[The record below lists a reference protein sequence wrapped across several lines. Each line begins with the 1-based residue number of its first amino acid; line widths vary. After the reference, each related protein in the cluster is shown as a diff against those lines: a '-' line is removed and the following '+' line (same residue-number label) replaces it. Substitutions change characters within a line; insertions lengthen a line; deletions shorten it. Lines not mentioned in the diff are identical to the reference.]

1 MLVPVKDKAV
11 IVTVQRLQPQNTMA
25 DKPFT
30 LKFRASR
37 RLGYI
42 LLVMHTLA
50 LVAVWLTELPLIV
63 SILLAVLLVLSA
75 GYYWQTL
82 FSSVERQLLFQPDTG
97 WQINLQPVQIQQ
109 AFISRPLLIINYRQ
123 AAKNAALVLLS
134 DSADADALRQ
144 LRILLRQKD
153 TG

>member
-1 MLVPVKDKAV
+1 
-11 IVTVQRLQPQNTMA
+11 
-25 DKPFT
+25 
-30 LKFRASR
+30 
-37 RLGYI
+37 
-42 LLVMHTLA
+42 MHTLA

-82 FSSVERQLLFQPDTG
+82 FSPVERQLLFQPATG
-97 WQINLQPVQIQQ
+97 WQLNLQPVQIQQ

-123 AAKNAALVLLS
+123 AAKNAALVLLA

>member
-1 MLVPVKDKAV
+1 
-11 IVTVQRLQPQNTMA
+11 
-25 DKPFT
+25 
-30 LKFRASR
+30 
-37 RLGYI
+37 
-42 LLVMHTLA
+42 MHTLA

-82 FSSVERQLLFQPDTG
+82 FSPVERQLLFQPDTG
-97 WQINLQPVQIQQ
+97 WQLNLQPVQIQQ

-123 AAKNAALVLLS
+123 AAKNAALVLLA

>member
-1 MLVPVKDKAV
+1 
-11 IVTVQRLQPQNTMA
+11 
-25 DKPFT
+25 
-30 LKFRASR
+30 
-37 RLGYI
+37 
-42 LLVMHTLA
+42 MHTLA

-82 FSSVERQLLFQPDTG
+82 FSPVERQLLFQPATG
-97 WQINLQPVQIQQ
+97 WQLNLQPVQIQQ
-109 AFISRPLLIINYRQ
+109 AFISRPLLVINYRQ

>member
-1 MLVPVKDKAV
+1 MLVPVKDKAA

-25 DKPFT
+25 DKPF
-30 LKFRASR
+30 KFRASR

>member
-1 MLVPVKDKAV
+1 MLVPVKDKAA

-30 LKFRASR
+30 FKFRASR